1 MRSTLLARCL
11 RSHHYPTPFRHPARM
26 SPLFLC
32 FPSGWTGR
40 GCVQPAAEPRHVQRH
55 NHALNVWERTNAV
68 WGAQRALPAATT
80 VERSLH
86 VACATAA
93 SPTPYCFPS
102 RVSPFFRCF
111 PFDAAAS
118 VGVQPAAKLRHV
130 QRHKHAIHV
139 YGALYA
145 CPASSLHS
153 WALPARCLRRHRY
166 FTHSRLPARMPPL
179 FLCTPLDSAGRVA
192 VQPAAEP
199 RHVQRRN
206 HALHV
211 SGLLRAC
218 PATNQPPHLGPPS
231 TLLAT
236 PPLLYRYS
244 TATPPLLYALPPPDP
259 HAAPLPMHSFR
270 LDRTRRRSTSR

>member
-1 MRSTLLARCL
+1 MPCQQPQQLGPPLRAACAAAPLQTLPSPRPHGTPLPMLPLWLDRARMRSTLLARCL

-130 QRHKHAIHV
+130 QRHKYAIHV

-166 FTHSRLPARMPPL
+166 
-179 FLCTPLDSAGRVA
+179 
-192 VQPAAEP
+192 
-199 RHVQRRN
+199 
-206 HALHV
+206 
-211 SGLLRAC
+211 
-218 PATNQPPHLGPPS
+218 
-231 TLLAT
+231 
-236 PPLLYRYS
+236 S
-244 TATPPLLYALPPPDP
+244 TATPPLL
-259 HAAPLPMHSFR
+259 
-270 LDRTRRRSTSR
+270 